1 MAETSLPPWL
11 TIVGLGEDGLDGLSP
26 AAVSAIAQAGF
37 IVGGRRHLDL
47 IKADPAIS
55 LVWPSP
61 LKDAFPAIL
70 ARRGSPVAV
79 LASGD
84 PFFYGVGSLLAE
96 IVDPREMTVL
106 PAPSAFALA
115 AARLGWPGQD
125 VVRVSLHGRAL
136 ERVLPHVQPGARL
149 LALSWDG
156 TTPAKLA
163 TLLTTRGLGKSRLT
177 VLEAMGGLRERR
189 RSASADAF
197 DIDDIDPLNL
207 VAIEVEGGRDARVIP
222 FTPGLPDDWFEHDGQ
237 ISKREIRALTV
248 AALRPTRGETLW
260 DVGAGSGSV
269 AIEWMLSD
277 PSLRAFALEEN
288 APRAA
293 RIMRNALSFGV
304 PDLQV
309 IESKAPD
316 GLHNLPDPDAIFIGG
331 GSGDPGVVDTC
342 VDRLRSG
349 GRLVINAVT
358 VETTAEVFALQARL
372 GGELTQIAIS
382 RLDRIGG
389 FHALRPAL
397 PVVQWTWVK
406 P

>member
-1 MAETSLPPWL
+1 MAETSLSPWL

-47 IKADPAIS
+47 VKADPAIS
-55 LVWPSP
+55 LAWPSP
-61 LKDAFPAIL
+61 LGDAFPAIL

-136 ERVLPHVQPGARL
+136 ERILPHVQPGARL

-156 TTPAKLA
+156 TTPARLA
-163 TLLTTRGLGKSRLT
+163 ALLDARGLGKSRLT

-189 RSASADAF
+189 RSALAGAF
-197 DIDDIDPLNL
+197 GIEDIDPLNL
-207 VAIEVEGGRDARVIP
+207 VAVEVEGGTDARVIP

-237 ISKREIRALTV
+237 ISKREVRALTV
-248 AALRPTRGETLW
+248 AALGPTRGETLW

-269 AIEWMLSD
+269 AIEWMLCD
-277 PSLRAFALEEN
+277 PSLRAFAVEEN
-288 APRAA
+288 ITRAA
-293 RIMRNALSFGV
+293 SIARNALTFGV

-309 IESKAPD
+309 IETRAPA
-316 GLHNLPDPDAIFIGG
+316 GLDALPDPDAIFIGG
-331 GSGDPGVVDTC
+331 GSGDPGVVDAC
-342 VDRLRSG
+342 LGRLRSG

>member
-1 MAETSLPPWL
+1 MAETSLSPWL

-47 IKADPAIS
+47 VKADPMIS
-55 LVWPSP
+55 LAWPTP
-61 LKDAFPAIL
+61 LKEAFPAIL
-70 ARRGSPVAV
+70 AKRGSPVTV
-79 LASGD
+79 LATGD

-96 IVDPREMTVL
+96 IVDPVEMTVL
-106 PAPSAFALA
+106 PAPSSFALA
-115 AARLGWPGQD
+115 TARLGWPGQD
-125 VVRVSLHGRAL
+125 VPRISVHGRML

-149 LALSWDG
+149 LVLAWDG

-163 TLLTTRGLGKSRLT
+163 ELLASRGFGESRLT
-177 VLEAMGGLRERR
+177 VLEAMGGPRERR
-189 RSASADAF
+189 RSAMADAF
-197 DIDDIDPLNL
+197 GIDDIDPLNL
-207 VAIEVEGGRDARVIP
+207 IAVEVVAGPNAHAIP
-222 FTPGLPDDWFEHDGQ
+222 FTSGLPDDWFEHDGQ
-237 ISKREIRALTV
+237 ISKREVRALTI
-248 AALRPTRGETLW
+248 AALRPTHGETLW

-277 PSLRAFALEEN
+277 PSLRAFAIEEN
-288 APRAA
+288 ATRAA
-293 RIMRNALSFGV
+293 RITRNALNFGV

-309 IESKAPD
+309 IEQKAPNGLD
-316 GLHNLPDPDAIFIGG
+316 GLPEPDAIFIGG
-331 GSGDPGVVDTC
+331 GSGDPGVIEAC
-342 VDRLRSG
+342 VERLKPA

>member
-1 MAETSLPPWL
+1 MAETSLSPWL

-47 IKADPAIS
+47 VKADPMIS
-55 LVWPSP
+55 LAWPTP

-70 ARRGSPVAV
+70 AKRGAPVTV
-79 LASGD
+79 LATGD
-84 PFFYGVGSLLAE
+84 PFFFGIGSLLAE
-96 IVDPREMTVL
+96 IIDPVEMTVL
-106 PAPSAFALA
+106 PAPSSFALA

-125 VVRVSLHGRAL
+125 VLRISVHGRML

-149 LALSWDG
+149 LVLSWDG
-156 TTPAKLA
+156 ATPAKLA
-163 TLLTTRGLGKSRLT
+163 ELLASRGFGASRLT
-177 VLEAMGGLRERR
+177 VLEAMGGPRERR
-189 RSASADAF
+189 RSATADAF
-197 DIDDIDPLNL
+197 GIDDIDPLNL
-207 VAIEVEGGRDARVIP
+207 IAVELVAGLNALVIP

-237 ISKREIRALTV
+237 ISKREVRALTI

-277 PSLRAFALEEN
+277 PSLRAFAVEEN
-288 APRAA
+288 ASRAA
-293 RIMRNALSFGV
+293 RVTRNALNFGV

-309 IESKAPD
+309 IEQRAPTGLD
-316 GLHNLPDPDAIFIGG
+316 GLPDPDAIFIGG
-331 GSGDPGVVDTC
+331 GAGDPGVVEAC
-342 VDRLRSG
+342 VERLKPA

>member
-1 MAETSLPPWL
+1 MAETSLSPWL

-47 IKADPAIS
+47 IQADPAIS
-55 LVWPSP
+55 MAWPSP

-70 ARRGSPVAV
+70 ARRGNPVAV

-96 IVDPREMTVL
+96 IVDPQEMTVL

-163 TLLTTRGLGKSRLT
+163 ALLAARGLGKSQLT

-189 RSASADAF
+189 RSAPADAF
-197 DIDDIDPLNL
+197 DIGDIDPLNL
-207 VAIEVEGGRDARVIP
+207 VAVEVESGPNARVIP

-237 ISKREIRALTV
+237 ISKHEVRALTV
-248 AALRPTRGETLW
+248 GALRPIRGEILW

-277 PSLRAFALEEN
+277 PSLRAFAIEEN
-288 APRAA
+288 TPRAA
-293 RIMRNALSFGV
+293 RITRNALSFGV

-309 IESKAPD
+309 IERKAPA
-316 GLHNLPDPDAIFIGG
+316 GLDDLPDPDAIFIGG

-342 VDRLRSG
+342 LARLKSG
-349 GRLVINAVT
+349 GRLVLNAVT
-358 VETTAEVFALQARL
+358 METTAEVFALQSRL
-372 GGELTQIAIS
+372 GGELKQIAIS

-397 PVVQWTWVK
+397 PVVQWVWVK

>member
-1 MAETSLPPWL
+1 MAETSLSPWL

-47 IKADPAIS
+47 VKANPAIS
-55 LVWPSP
+55 LAWPTP

-70 ARRGSPVAV
+70 AHRDRPVVV

-84 PFFYGVGSLLAE
+84 PFFFGVGSLLAE
-96 IVDPREMTVL
+96 IVAPHEMTVL
-106 PAPSAFALA
+106 PAPSSFALA

-125 VVRVSLHGRAL
+125 VVRISVHGRML
-136 ERVLPHVQPGARL
+136 ERILPHVQFGARL
-149 LALSWDG
+149 FVLSWDG

-163 TLLTTRGLGKSRLT
+163 ALLASRGFGHSRLT
-177 VLEAMGGLRERR
+177 VLEAMGGPRERH
-189 RSASADAF
+189 RSALADAF
-197 DIDDIDPLNL
+197 EIADIDPLNL
-207 VAIEVEGGRDARVIP
+207 IAVEVEGGADARVIP

-237 ISKREIRALTV
+237 ISKREVRALTV

-277 PSLRAFALEEN
+277 PSLHAFAIEEN
-288 APRAA
+288 ETRAA
-293 RIMRNALSFGV
+293 RITRNALSFGV
-304 PDLQV
+304 PDLKV
-309 IESKAPD
+309 IEEKAPA
-316 GLHNLPDPDAIFIGG
+316 GLGGLPDPDAIFIGG
-331 GSGDPGVVDTC
+331 GSGDPGVVQAC
-342 VDRLRSG
+342 LDRLQSG

-358 VETTAEVFALQARL
+358 IETTAEVFALQARL

-397 PVVQWTWVK
+397 PVIQWTWVK

>member
-1 MAETSLPPWL
+1 MAETSLSPWL

-55 LVWPSP
+55 LAWPSP
-61 LKDAFPAIL
+61 LGDAFPAIL

-163 TLLTTRGLGKSRLT
+163 ALLT
-177 VLEAMGGLRERR
+177 
-189 RSASADAF
+189 
-197 DIDDIDPLNL
+197 
-207 VAIEVEGGRDARVIP
+207 
-222 FTPGLPDDWFEHDGQ
+222 
-237 ISKREIRALTV
+237 
-248 AALRPTRGETLW
+248 
-260 DVGAGSGSV
+260 
-269 AIEWMLSD
+269 
-277 PSLRAFALEEN
+277 
-288 APRAA
+288 
-293 RIMRNALSFGV
+293 
-304 PDLQV
+304 
-309 IESKAPD
+309 
-316 GLHNLPDPDAIFIGG
+316 
-331 GSGDPGVVDTC
+331 
-342 VDRLRSG
+342 
-349 GRLVINAVT
+349 
-358 VETTAEVFALQARL
+358 
-372 GGELTQIAIS
+372 
-382 RLDRIGG
+382 
-389 FHALRPAL
+389 
-397 PVVQWTWVK
+397 
-406 P
+406 

>member
-1 MAETSLPPWL
+1 MAETSLSPWL

-26 AAVSAIAQAGF
+26 AAVSTFAQAGF

-47 IKADPAIS
+47 VKADPAVS
-55 LVWPSP
+55 LAWPSP
-61 LKDAFPAIL
+61 LQDAFPAIL
-70 ARRGSPVAV
+70 ARRGSPVVV

-84 PFFYGVGSLLAE
+84 PFFHGVGSLLAE
-96 IVDPREMTVL
+96 IIDPREMTVL
-106 PAPSAFALA
+106 PAPSSFALA

-136 ERVLPHVQPGARL
+136 ERILPHAQPGARL

-163 TLLTTRGLGKSRLT
+163 SLLTARGLGQSRLT
-177 VLEAMGGLRERR
+177 VLEAMGGPRERR
-189 RSASADAF
+189 RSARANAF
-197 DIDDIDPLNL
+197 DVETIDPLNL
-207 VAIEVEGGRDARVIP
+207 VAVEIEGGPDARVIP

-237 ISKREIRALTV
+237 ISKREVRALTV
-248 AALRPTRGETLW
+248 AALRPTRGNVLW

-269 AIEWMLSD
+269 AIEWMLGD
-277 PSLRAFALEEN
+277 PSLHAFAIEEN
-288 APRAA
+288 PPRAA
-293 RIMRNALSFGV
+293 RIGRNALAFGV

-309 IESKAPD
+309 VESKAPA
-316 GLHNLPDPDAIFIGG
+316 GLDALPDPDAIFIGG
-331 GSGDPGVVDTC
+331 GSGDPGVVDAC
-342 VDRLRSG
+342 LDRLKSG

-358 VETTAEVFALQARL
+358 LETTAEVFALQARL

-382 RLDRIGG
+382 RLDRIGD

-406 P
+406 S

>member
-1 MAETSLPPWL
+1 MAETSLSPWL

-55 LVWPSP
+55 LAWPSP

-96 IVDPREMTVL
+96 TVDPREMVVL

-125 VVRVSLHGRAL
+125 VVRISLHGRAL

-156 TTPAKLA
+156 TTPARLA
-163 TLLTTRGLGKSRLT
+163 ALLTTHGLGKSRLT

-189 RSASADAF
+189 RSASADDF

-207 VAIEVEGGRDARVIP
+207 VAVEVEGGPNARVIP

-237 ISKREIRALTV
+237 ISKLEIRALTV

-260 DVGAGSGSV
+260 DIGAGSGSV

-277 PSLRAFALEEN
+277 PSLRAFAVEEN
-288 APRAA
+288 ATRAA
-293 RIMRNALSFGV
+293 RITRNALSFGV
-304 PDLQV
+304 PDLRV
-309 IESKAPD
+309 IEAKAPSGVD
-316 GLHNLPDPDAIFIGG
+316 ALPDPDAIFIGG
-331 GSGDPGVVDTC
+331 GSGDPGVVDAC
-342 VDRLRSG
+342 VDRLKSG

-358 VETTAEVFALQARL
+358 VETTADVFALQARL

-397 PVVQWTWVK
+397 PVVQWAWVK

>member
-1 MAETSLPPWL
+1 MAETSLSPWL

-47 IKADPAIS
+47 IKVDPAIS
-55 LVWPSP
+55 MAWPSP
-61 LKDAFPAIL
+61 LQNAFPAIL
-70 ARRGSPVAV
+70 ARRGEPVVV

-96 IVDPREMTVL
+96 IVDPREMAVL

-136 ERVLPHVQPGARL
+136 ERVLPHAQPGARL

-156 TTPAKLA
+156 TTPRKLA
-163 TLLTTRGLGKSRLT
+163 VLLAARGLGKSQLT
-177 VLEAMGGLRERR
+177 VLEAMGGARERR
-189 RSASADAF
+189 RSASAEAF

-207 VAIEVEGGRDARVIP
+207 VAIEVEGAANARVIP

-237 ISKREIRALTV
+237 ISKREVRALTV
-248 AALRPTRGETLW
+248 AALRPTRGEVLW

-277 PSLRAFALEEN
+277 PSLHAFAIEEN
-288 APRAA
+288 ATRAA
-293 RIMRNALSFGV
+293 RITRNALSFGV

-309 IESKAPD
+309 IESKAPA
-316 GLHNLPDPDAIFIGG
+316 GLDHLPDPDAIFIGG
-331 GSGDPGVVDTC
+331 GSGDPGVVDAC
-342 VDRLRSG
+342 LDRLKSG

-358 VETTAEVFALQARL
+358 VETMAEVFALQARV
-372 GGELTQIAIS
+372 GGELAQIAIS

-397 PVVQWTWVK
+397 PVLQWVWVK

>member
-1 MAETSLPPWL
+1 MAETSLSPWL

-47 IKADPAIS
+47 IKVDPAIS
-55 LVWPSP
+55 MAWPSP
-61 LKDAFPAIL
+61 LQNAFPAIL
-70 ARRGSPVAV
+70 ARRGEPVVV

-96 IVDPREMTVL
+96 IVDPREMAVL

-136 ERVLPHVQPGARL
+136 ERVLPHAQPGARL

-156 TTPAKLA
+156 TTPRKLA
-163 TLLTTRGLGKSRLT
+163 VLLAARGLGKSQLT
-177 VLEAMGGLRERR
+177 VLEAMGGARERR
-189 RSASADAF
+189 RSASAEAF

-207 VAIEVEGGRDARVIP
+207 VAIEVEGAANARVIP

-237 ISKREIRALTV
+237 ISKREVRALTV
-248 AALRPTRGETLW
+248 AALRPTRGEVLW

-277 PSLRAFALEEN
+277 PSLRAFAIEEN
-288 APRAA
+288 ATRAA
-293 RIMRNALSFGV
+293 RITRNALSFGV

-309 IESKAPD
+309 IESKAPA
-316 GLHNLPDPDAIFIGG
+316 GLDRLPDPDAIFIGG
-331 GSGDPGVVDTC
+331 GSGDPGVVDAC
-342 VDRLRSG
+342 LDRLKFG

-358 VETTAEVFALQARL
+358 VETNAEVFALQARL

>member
-1 MAETSLPPWL
+1 MAETSLSPWL

-47 IKADPAIS
+47 IKANPTIS
-55 LVWPSP
+55 MAWPSP

-96 IVDPREMTVL
+96 IVDPREMAVL

-149 LALSWDG
+149 LALSWDD
-156 TTPAKLA
+156 TTPARLA
-163 TLLTTRGLGKSRLT
+163 ELLTTRGLGKSRLT

-189 RSASADAF
+189 RSAFADTF
-197 DIDDIDPLNL
+197 DLENIDPLNL
-207 VAIEVEGGRDARVIP
+207 IAVEVEGKSDARVIP

-237 ISKREIRALTV
+237 ISKREVRALTV

-277 PSLRAFALEEN
+277 PSLRAFAIEEN
-288 APRAA
+288 PTRAA
-293 RIMRNALSFGV
+293 RITRNALSFGV

-309 IESKAPD
+309 IERKAPA
-316 GLHNLPDPDAIFIGG
+316 GLDSLPDPDAIFVGG
-331 GSGDPGVVDTC
+331 GSGDPGVVETC
-342 VDRLRSG
+342 LGRLKSG

-372 GGELTQIAIS
+372 GGDLTQIAIS
-382 RLDRIGG
+382 RLDHIGG

>member
-1 MAETSLPPWL
+1 MAETSLSPWL

-37 IVGGRRHLDL
+37 IVGGRRHLEL

-55 LVWPSP
+55 LAWPSP
-61 LKDAFPAIL
+61 LGDAFPAIL

-156 TTPAKLA
+156 ATPAKLA
-163 TLLTTRGLGKSRLT
+163 ALLTERGLGKSRLT

-189 RSASADAF
+189 RSAPADAF
-197 DIDDIDPLNL
+197 DIADIDPLNL
-207 VAIEVEGGRDARVIP
+207 VAVEVEGGPNARVIP

-237 ISKREIRALTV
+237 ISKREVRALTV
-248 AALRPTRGETLW
+248 AALRPTRGEMLW

-269 AIEWMLSD
+269 AIEWMLCD
-277 PSLRAFALEEN
+277 PSLRACAIEEN
-288 APRAA
+288 ATRAA
-293 RIMRNALSFGV
+293 RVTRNALAFGV
-304 PDLQV
+304 PDLRV
-309 IESKAPD
+309 IEAKAPV
-316 GLHNLPDPDAIFIGG
+316 GFEALPDPDAIFIGG
-331 GSGDPGVVDTC
+331 GSGDPGVVDAC
-342 VDRLRSG
+342 IDRLTSS

-358 VETTAEVFALQARL
+358 LETTAEVFALQARL
-372 GGELTQIAIS
+372 GGDLTQIAVS

-406 P
+406 S

>member
-1 MAETSLPPWL
+1 MAETSLSPWL

-47 IKADPAIS
+47 IKANPTIS
-55 LVWPSP
+55 MAWPSP

-96 IVDPREMTVL
+96 IVDPREMAVL

-149 LALSWDG
+149 LALSWDD
-156 TTPAKLA
+156 TTPARLA
-163 TLLTTRGLGKSRLT
+163 ELLTTRGLGKSRLT

-189 RSASADAF
+189 RSAFADTF
-197 DIDDIDPLNL
+197 DLENIDPLNL
-207 VAIEVEGGRDARVIP
+207 IAVEVEGKSDARVIP

-237 ISKREIRALTV
+237 ISKREVRALTV
-248 AALRPTRGETLW
+248 TALRPTRGETLW

-277 PSLRAFALEEN
+277 PSLRAFAVEEN
-288 APRAA
+288 PARAA
-293 RIMRNALSFGV
+293 RITRNALSFGV

-309 IESKAPD
+309 IERKAPA
-316 GLHNLPDPDAIFIGG
+316 GLGSLPDPDAIFIGG
-331 GSGDPGVVDTC
+331 GSGDPGVVEAC
-342 VDRLRSG
+342 LDRLKSG

-372 GGELTQIAIS
+372 GGDLTQIAIS
-382 RLDRIGG
+382 RLDHIGG